1 VSQPAFLE
9 PDVVLFLHDQ
19 AIRDY
24 GGYHGVRDVGLL
36 ESALN
41 RARDRLGYEPDSD
54 LPALAAAYAF
64 GLVKNHAFLDGNKRT
79 AWGCCQLFLKING
92 AGVRAPADEAEENV
106 VALATGAMSEAGFA
120 GWLRGMARR

>member
-1 VSQPAFLE
+1 MGHVTVRKQGNSLGISIPTETRIRMGIEEGQELTLIELADGIKLVKRNLE
-9 PDVVLFLHDQ
+9 VERQ
-19 AIRDY
+19 M
-24 GGYHGVRDVGLL
+24 
-36 ESALN
+36 
-41 RARDRLGYEPDSD
+41 
-54 LPALAAAYAF
+54 AAAYAF

>member
-79 AWGCCQLFLKING
+79 TWGCCQLFLKING

>member
-1 VSQPAFLE
+1 MGIEEGQELTLIELADGIKLVKRNLE
-9 PDVVLFLHDQ
+9 VERQ
-19 AIRDY
+19 M
-24 GGYHGVRDVGLL
+24 
-36 ESALN
+36 
-41 RARDRLGYEPDSD
+41 
-54 LPALAAAYAF
+54 AAAYAF